1 MRPPGR
7 PKGEYRS
14 AQHEGN
20 PVSAAPGPG
29 EPAWFSALGAP
40 LAAAEHEAIESIVA
54 EGGVPGGVAIVV
66 VPDWSALAASLRLS
80 EHDDQWWNREEDE
93 REALWVLA
101 TLRHTEDALESAIA
115 TAVDAARGP
124 IARAIDAAMA
134 RAGTGDAALGAAARA
149 AALLCVH
156 QHALAVAA
164 GASPGH
170 LFFRKQALF
179 AAGRWPIGVVAGRFH
194 VF

>member
-1 MRPPGR
+1 MSPPGR

-14 AQHEGN
+14 AQHEGT

-40 LAAAEHEAIESIVA
+40 LADAQRVAIDAIVA
-54 EGGVPGGVAIVV
+54 AGGTPAGGIVV
-66 VPDWSALAASLRLS
+66 VPDWSALAASLRLA

-93 REALWVLA
+93 REALWGLA

-115 TAVDAARGP
+115 GAVDAARGP
-124 IARAIDAAMA
+124 IARAIEAAMA
-134 RAGTGDAALGAAARA
+134 RAGTGDAALGAAGRA

-164 GASPGH
+164 GAASGH
-170 LFFRKQALF
+170 LFCRKQALF